1 MTILTDKHIVLGITG
16 GIAAYKTPD
25 LVRRLREQGAQV
37 KVVMTDSAREFITPL
52 TLQAV
57 SGERVAHSL
66 LDADAE
72 AAMGHI
78 ELARWADL
86 ILIAPA
92 TADCIARLTYGHADD
107 LLTTLCLATAAPI
120 ALAPAMNQQ
129 MWRAAITQQN
139 CQQLRARGVL
149 LLGPAEGAQ
158 ACGDVGAGRM
168 LEPLQIVAAVAQ
180 QFAEPVLAGLQV
192 LISAGPTREAL
203 DPVRFISNRSSGKM
217 GYAIAAAA
225 QAAGAQ
231 VQLVSGPVNL
241 PIPHGVAC
249 RQVESAQQMYE
260 ACLAA
265 VADTHIFIATA
276 AVADYRPVQVADQKI
291 KKNQSEMQIA
301 LVRNPDILAAIAATQ
316 QVFTVGFAAETQ
328 AVEQYARDKLQRK
341 GLDMIAANLVG
352 EQLAFDQDD
361 NALLVLW
368 ATGQQSFPQTSK
380 TVLAQQLVALIAQRY
395 AERVQVKLC

>member
-1 MTILTDKHIVLGITG
+1 MTTLTDKHIVLGVTG

-25 LVRRLREQGAQV
+25 LVRRLREQGAHV
-37 KVVMTDSAREFITPL
+37 KVVMTDGAREFITPL

-57 SGERVAHSL
+57 SGERVSHSL

-86 ILIAPA
+86 VLIAPA
-92 TADCIARLTYGHADD
+92 TADCIARLTHGHADD
-107 LLTTLCLATAAPI
+107 LLTTLCLATTAPI

-139 CQQLRARGVL
+139 CQQLRARGVQ

-158 ACGDVGAGRM
+158 ACGEVGAGRM
-168 LEPLQIVAAVAQ
+168 LEPLQIVAAVQ
-180 QFAEPVLAGLQV
+180 QLFAEPVLAGLK
-192 LISAGPTREAL
+192 IMITAGPTREAL

-225 QAAGAQ
+225 QTAGAQ

-241 PIPHGVAC
+241 AVPHGVSC
-249 RQVESAQQMYE
+249 TKVESAQQMYE
-260 ACLAA
+260 ACLAQ
-265 VADTHIFIATA
+265 VAETDIFIATA

-291 KKNQSEMQIA
+291 KKSQSEMQIA
-301 LVRNPDILAAIAATQ
+301 LVRNPDILAAVAATQ

-328 AVEQYARDKLQRK
+328 DVEHYARDKLQRK
-341 GLDMIAANLVG
+341 NLNMIAANLVG

-368 ATGQQSFPQTSK
+368 ADGQQSLAQASK
-380 TVLAQQLVALIAQRY
+380 TVLAQQLVGLIAQHY
-395 AERVQVKLC
+395 AAHTAGSAN